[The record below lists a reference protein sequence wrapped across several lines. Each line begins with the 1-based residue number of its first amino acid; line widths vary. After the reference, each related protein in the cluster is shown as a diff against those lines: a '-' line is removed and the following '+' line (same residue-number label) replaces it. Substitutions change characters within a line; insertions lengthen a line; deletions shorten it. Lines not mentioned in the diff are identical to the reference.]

1 MFNRRIFYLIV
12 LSILHDH
19 KEGLSAYQLLK
30 ILKEHFTPLW
40 NPSAGALYPLLRKM
54 TITGEIKE
62 EMGDSDQSRFVIT
75 EIGLKR
81 LQDIIPEVLNT
92 SFESLPL
99 IFDALSKVL
108 PYALRMRFAHHVPH
122 IFRMM
127 AQNFPFNE
135 PTRDE
140 HFNGYSTSTRMERL
154 ENYKADLNKAKERSK
169 VGQRKKLLEL
179 MRNYAGSMND

>member
-1 MFNRRIFYLIV
+1 
-12 LSILHDH
+12 
-19 KEGLSAYQLLK
+19 
-30 ILKEHFTPLW
+30 
-40 NPSAGALYPLLRKM
+40 M

-108 PYALRMRFAHHVPH
+108 PYASRMRFAHHVPH

-135 PTRDE
+135 PARDE

-154 ENYKADLNKAKERSK
+154 ENYKADLNKAKEEIQSWATEETARIDAEL
-169 VGQRKKLLEL
+169 RWIDERLEICQDDKQK
-179 MRNYAGSMND
+179 NWVKIPIIDEDHPDHKDSDDESSVQKDSYES